1 MPWLSKADAARALG
15 VSSRTLT
22 RGLADGMLD
31 AKRDGPHVLVHVRD
45 DISPDRSTG
54 TRVTLDKPRRC
65 VQEPPTEQAQQ
76 PVETAADSD
85 RQPHEEVDTP
95 ADALA
100 AIREAHAAF
109 EETAAIARL
118 GAQQA
123 VAAQQRTAAHL
134 KSVGTLL
141 VAVVVIGALVAGWSA
156 WQYDSASA
164 SHPNAPH
171 ELGEELAN
179 VRADVVVLTDA
190 IQQRLDADREATA
203 RAVRE
208 MEERLLKARDRTLE
222 FQRQSTGATL
232 SELDERFSGL
242 LALLSSVQGGQDEIA
257 CELGQ
262 LSAELAK
269 ADLERAR
276 LAHTIDVLMYE
287 LTQTDPVPTLRDVID
302 KDWDPRR

>member
-31 AKRDGPHVLVHVRD
+31 AKQDGPRVLVHVRD
-45 DISPDRSTG
+45 DVSPDQSTG
-54 TRVTLDKPRRC
+54 TRAALDKPRRG
-65 VQEPPTEQAQQ
+65 VQQPPPEPAQQ
-76 PVETAADSD
+76 PVEAAADSD
-85 RQPHEEVDTP
+85 GQPHEEVAP
-95 ADALA
+95 AVDALA

-141 VAVVVIGALVAGWSA
+141 VAVVVIVALVAGWSA

-164 SHPNAPH
+164 SRPNAPH

-179 VRADVVVLTDA
+179 VRADVVGLTDV
-190 IQQRLDADREATA
+190 IHQTLDADREATA
-203 RAVRE
+203 RMVRE
-208 MEERLLKARDRTLE
+208 MEDRLLKARDRALE
-222 FQRQSTGATL
+222 SRRQSTAATL
-232 SELDERFSGL
+232 SELDQRFSGL
-242 LALLSSVQGGQDEIA
+242 LALLSSVRGGQEEIA

-262 LSAELAK
+262 LNAELAK
-269 ADLERAR
+269 SDLERAR
-276 LAHTIDVLMYE
+276 LARTIDVLMHE
-287 LTQTDPVPTLRDVID
+287 LTQTDPAPTLRDIID